1 MKHTLFVALLALA
14 CLSALP
20 APSETRF
27 ERRAQRNREIAR
39 NVVWPNHEPL
49 LFYLRRG
56 RRAEEWPRTYERQHD
71 PDNIRQMAEAGVR
84 SGRLHFYKGFGLN
97 LEMPEIEKSRQMAEL
112 MHKLGM
118 KVSVYVA
125 GTMFIESFYREL
137 PEAEQWE
144 QRDQDNIPVPY
155 SDTQT
160 YRHFACPNEPAYR
173 AYMKKV
179 LDIAIDRLK
188 TDEIFFDNVFLQ
200 AEPKSCRCPRCMKV
214 FTDFLARKYP
224 AGEAATLRFG
234 YPDASFVKVN
244 KWYYFNRPESLQ
256 TIDDPVLQEWT
267 GFRTESLA
275 RACADFYDYIK
286 AKNPKIA
293 VGFNLKG
300 IYGTNRIW
308 RNAVYHPLFR
318 GKIDF
323 SCFDVGGMEA
333 RMEPKTGAMISEIR
347 SYKLARTVGFTYQ
360 EGGAPLDFAVHMA
373 FNPQKLVP
381 GFGYAGGPSA
391 EGAERLFTPE
401 AEFFREYNE
410 RYYTDTAAVA
420 DVAVLRTWPSMAY
433 SVVGT
438 LVPTILVEQVL
449 IQHKVPFDIISDDE
463 IGKIGR
469 YGAIILAGQECL
481 SKKWVDRLTEYV
493 RGGGTVVFTGNTA
506 DYNEFRETRAVN
518 PLMALAE
525 RAGGAGK
532 GKVVHIPRIG
542 SVPAGTRGR
551 GSVLPGD
558 ETDLE
563 VPRAS
568 IAGGTFPAT
577 SWTLPSNHEEIF
589 RTVAGSLPH
598 GLSITTNA
606 PLTTVMELVTRE
618 KSGETM
624 VHFVNFDRARSVSS
638 FEVRVRKAADR
649 KVKSVTLLSPDSDD
663 PRPLGFTEDG
673 GYLRFTVSGLN
684 LYAMIVIA

>member
-1 MKHTLFVALLALA
+1 MKHTLCALLLALA

-27 ERRAQRNREIAR
+27 EQRARRNREIAKD
-39 NVVWPNHEPL
+39 VAWPNHEPL

-56 RRAEEWPRTYERQHD
+56 RRAEDWPQTYERQHD
-71 PDNIRQMAEAGVR
+71 PDNIRRMAEAGVR
-84 SGRLHFYKGFGLN
+84 SGRLHFYKGLGLS
-97 LEMPEIEKSRQMAEL
+97 LEMPEIEKSRRMADL
-112 MHKLGM
+112 MHQLGM

-125 GTMFIESFYREL
+125 GTMFIESLYREL

-179 LDIAIDRLK
+179 LDIAIDRIK

-200 AEPKSCRCPRCMKV
+200 AEPKSCRCPRCTKA
-214 FTDFLARKYP
+214 FTEFLARKYP
-224 AGEAATLRFG
+224 AGQAATLRFG

-267 GFRTESLA
+267 AFRAESLA
-275 RACADFYDYIK
+275 RACADFHDYIK

-323 SCFDVGGMEA
+323 SCFDVGGMNA
-333 RMEPKTGAMISEIR
+333 RLDAKTGAMVSEIR
-347 SYKLARTVGFTYQ
+347 SYKLARTVGFAYQ
-360 EGGAPLDFAVHMA
+360 EGGGPLDFAVHMA
-373 FNPQKLVP
+373 FNSQKLVP

-410 RYYTDTAAVA
+410 RYYTDTASVA

-433 SVVGT
+433 SIVGT

-449 IQHKVPFDIISDDE
+449 IQHKVPFDIISDGE
-463 IGKIGR
+463 IDKISR
-469 YGAIILAGQECL
+469 YGAVVLAGQECL

-493 RGGGTVVFTGNTA
+493 RGGGSLIFTGNTA

-518 PLMALAE
+518 PLFTLAE
-525 RAGGAGK
+525 SAGAAGK
-532 GKVVHIPRIG
+532 GKVIYIPRVG
-542 SVPAGTRGR
+542 NVPAGR
-551 GSVLPGD
+551 GSRRGSSVAGD

-563 VPRAS
+563 GPRLA
-568 IAGGTFPAT
+568 AGGMFPAT

-589 RTVAGSLPH
+589 RTVSGSLPH
-598 GLSITTNA
+598 GLSVTSSA
-606 PLTTVMELVTRE
+606 PLTTVMELVKHP
-618 KSGETM
+618 KSGATIA
-624 VHFVNFDRARSVSS
+624 HFVNFDRVRPVPP
-638 FEVRVRKAADR
+638 FEVRVRKPADR
-649 KVKSVTLLSPDSDD
+649 SVKSVTLLSPDYDD
-663 PRPLGFTEDG
+663 PMVLMRTEDG
-673 GYLRFTVSGLN
+673 GYIRFTVPGLN
-684 LYAMIVIA
+684 LYAMIVIN